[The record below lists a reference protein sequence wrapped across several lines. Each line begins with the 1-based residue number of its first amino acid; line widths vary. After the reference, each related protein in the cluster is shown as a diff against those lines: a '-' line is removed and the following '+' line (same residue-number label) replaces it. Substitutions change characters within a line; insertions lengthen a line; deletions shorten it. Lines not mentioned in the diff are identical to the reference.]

1 MPAYRARVVDAEL
14 DRLLRS
20 TGAVLIEGPKSC
32 GKTWTAMRRAASSV
46 RLDIDA
52 NARQAA
58 SIDPTL
64 VLDGPVPRLLDEW
77 QTVPALWNAVRTTVD
92 QRDAD
97 GQFILTGS
105 AVPADDITR
114 HSGAMRIA
122 RMRMR
127 PMSLFEAG
135 RSSGQVSLAAT
146 LAGAQ
151 VRAADSGLTLDDLFD
166 AVCRGGWPT
175 AARRTLPDAQRAL
188 RDYLTSI
195 ARTDIDA
202 VGGVTRD
209 PAKISVLLRSLA
221 RNTGTEAAVTTLA
234 ADVAGTEPL
243 HRTTVTDYLTALR
256 RLMVVEDQPAWAPH
270 LRSSAVPRKAA
281 KRHFVDP
288 SLAVAALGAD
298 PPALRADLNLF
309 GFLFE
314 SLVVRDLRIYAQAI
328 EGQVSHYRDHTGL
341 EVDAIVTCPGQL
353 WAAFEVKLGTSRE
366 PLDKAAA
373 NLLKFAGTIDASR
386 VDAPAALGVIV
397 GDGLGYVRPDGVAVI
412 PVGCLGP

>member
-20 TGAVLIEGPKSC
+20 TGAVLIEGPKAC
-32 GKTWTAMRRAASSV
+32 GKTWTATRRAASSV

-234 ADVAGTEPL
+234 ALVAG
-243 HRTTVTDYLTALR
+243 
-256 RLMVVEDQPAWAPH
+256 
-270 LRSSAVPRKAA
+270 
-281 KRHFVDP
+281 
-288 SLAVAALGAD
+288 

-397 GDGLGYVRPDGVAVI
+397 GTGLGYVRPDGVAVI